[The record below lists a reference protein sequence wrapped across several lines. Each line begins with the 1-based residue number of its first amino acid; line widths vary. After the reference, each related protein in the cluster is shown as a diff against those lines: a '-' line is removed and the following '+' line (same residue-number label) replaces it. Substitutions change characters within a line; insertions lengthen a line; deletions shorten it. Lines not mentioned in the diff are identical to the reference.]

1 MVEKTE
7 QVAWNLSIE
16 LLREIGGLLNK
27 ASSFMLMRQPA
38 KSFEALYCVRGRVI
52 QSLTK
57 EERDALDKMEEKIRS
72 YIILNTEEIEES
84 SPKLWGKVNKLLYSS
99 INEYNI
105 SLMDMLNKYGYLLQ
119 KKEDTTKMSA

>member
-16 LLREIGGLLNK
+16 LLREIGSLLNK
-27 ASSFMLMRQPA
+27 SSSFMLMRHPD
-38 KSFEALYCVRGRVI
+38 KSFEALYCVRSRVI

-57 EERDALDKMEEKIRS
+57 DERETLDKMEEKIRS
-72 YIILNTEEIEES
+72 YIILNSEEIEET
-84 SPKLWGKVNKLLYSS
+84 SPVLWNKVNKLLYHS